1 MIPYRNCGVRGQ
13 ELYEHEH
20 EHEQEQE
27 GEARARMLIVERG
40 RI

>member
-1 MIPYRNCGVRGQ
+1 MIPNKNCGVRGQ

-20 EHEQEQE
+20 EQE